1 VRARFIGG
9 VKDKVVINPWPEPPP
24 AYWSDDDGDYEL
36 FAIVREGE
44 EALYKVA
51 EGSKPGA
58 PDALIGPEEAEQ
70 TETFWRWK
78 PKRHGPRRVRPR
90 PVKAGRRA
98 RPVRPER

>member
-51 EGSKPGA
+51 EGKKPDGPESVVA
-58 PDALIGPEEAEQ
+58 PEEAGHADKI
-70 TETFWRWK
+70 WRWK
-78 PKRHGPRRVRPR
+78 PQPSRPRRVRPR
-90 PVKAGRRA
+90 PVKAGRRV
-98 RPVRPER
+98 RRVRPER